1 MCSASMMEGGRDWQI
16 GRGALFAA
24 GEIVGI
30 NDSTMFRPGQGQPAH
45 GMVGVTE
52 TARSRD

>member
-1 MCSASMMEGGRDWQI
+1 MMEGGRDWQI